1 MGYIK
6 LDRKILDWE
15 WWDDNNTFRLFMY
28 CLLRANW
35 KESKWHGVDVP
46 RGGFVTSLGNL
57 SAETGL
63 SVRQIRTAFSHLK
76 MTGEVTIKRHSKF
89 SVVIVNNYIQY
100 QDTDNQNVTTLTGKR
115 QGSDKVATTEEEY
128 KKGRSKEEKKKEYIG
143 AYLISENEVLQ
154 SAFNDF
160 MEMRKAIKKPMTERA
175 ITNMIAKLKKLSTDE
190 YVQADILDQ
199 SINNSWQDVY
209 PLKAGFVS
217 TRVRPQ
223 KEIESEEEEMTDEEW
238 CEMVKNSDW

>member
-6 LDRKILDWE
+6 LDRKMLEWE
-15 WWDDNNTFRLFMY
+15 WYHNTNTKVLFLH
-28 CLLRANW
+28 CLLKANW
-35 KESKWHGVDVP
+35 KEAKFEGVTIP
-46 RGGFVTSLGNL
+46 KGGFVTSYPHL
-57 SAETGL
+57 AKQTGL
-63 SVRQIRTAFSHLK
+63 SVQQVRTALEHLK
-76 MTGEVTIKRHSKF
+76 STGELTVYPHAKF

-100 QDTDNQNVTTLTGKR
+100 QDDNTVVNSLSTGNQQAINSLSTTI
-115 QGSDKVATTEEEY
+115 EEEKEG
-128 KKGRSKEEKKKEYIG
+128 KKNKKKKEYIG

-160 MEMRKAIKKPMTERA
+160 MEMRKAIKKPMTQRA
-175 ITNMIAKLKKLSTDE
+175 ITNMIAKLKRLSPDE

-223 KEIESEEEEMTDEEW
+223 KEVEPEEDEMTDEEW